1 MKNLI
6 KNILIPVIMGGIVG
20 LIISPF
26 MNYQN
31 LNKPPLSPPGIVFP
45 IVWTILYI
53 IMGYSFYKQKEQNK
67 AIYYTQLIVNGLWSI
82 IFFIF
87 KWYLLAFIWIIL
99 LIILVIIMIYKF
111 YKENKL
117 SGLINISYLIWLFFA
132 LYLSFGV
139 YLLNEQNAKINFDI
153 SLPHGKLFLLHRN
166 LRLLNRPISDSLLP

>member
-67 AIYYTQLIVNGLWSI
+67 TIYYTQLIVNGLWSI

-117 SGLINISYLIWLFFA
+117 SGLINIPYLIWLFFA

-139 YLLNEQNAKINFDI
+139 YLLN
-153 SLPHGKLFLLHRN
+153 
-166 LRLLNRPISDSLLP
+166 

>member
-67 AIYYTQLIVNGLWSI
+67 TIYYTQLIVNGLWSI

-117 SGLINISYLIWLFFA
+117 SGLINIPYLIWLFFA

-139 YLLNEQNAKINFDI
+139 YILN
-153 SLPHGKLFLLHRN
+153 
-166 LRLLNRPISDSLLP
+166 

>member
-1 MKNLI
+1 MCRSDIVANEMEVNMKKLI

-26 MNYQN
+26 MNYNN

-53 IMGYSFYKQKEQNK
+53 IMGYSFYKQNEQNK
-67 AIYYTQLIVNGLWSI
+67 TIYYTQLIVNGLWSI

-87 KWYLLAFIWIIL
+87 KWYLISTIWIIL
-99 LIILVIIMIYKF
+99 LIILVTIMIYKF
-111 YKENKL
+111 YKENKIA
-117 SGLINISYLIWLFFA
+117 GLINIPYLIWLFFA

-139 YLLNEQNAKINFDI
+139 YLLN
-153 SLPHGKLFLLHRN
+153 
-166 LRLLNRPISDSLLP
+166 

>member
-67 AIYYTQLIVNGLWSI
+67 TIYYTQLIVNGLWSI

-117 SGLINISYLIWLFFA
+117 SGLINIPYLIWLFFA

-139 YLLNEQNAKINFDI
+139 YLLNEQNAKINFARYYLTV
-153 SLPHGKLFLLHRN
+153 SSFYFTET
-166 LRLLNRPISDSLLP
+166 